1 MTGEPED
8 ANPALTR
15 RTQEALVLRPHSA
28 LTRRAVTFLLL
39 VLAVAACAAPA
50 ATPDN
55 GAVHL
60 ARMSFLDPSRGWVA
74 ASECPPRSAGACRVR
89 VYRTE
94 DGGATWAQAARFFLS
109 PSGLSFA
116 DAHTGW
122 LVGSIGTNCGSQT
135 CPNVIMLTKDGGLT
149 WDRVST
155 VSVELVDVAAVSAS
169 NVWALGGL
177 CTGQPSCPAM
187 LLKTASAG
195 QTWASQNLP
204 IDGRAFQIQRL
215 GTLTSLVGG
224 ITSAG
229 ARISTTRDDGA
240 VWQSLA
246 PPCQGQAGSFA
257 FRSAAEGWYVCA
269 GAPGGARSGLD
280 VLHTADG
287 GKTWTTLARID
298 AESASAVPTPAA
310 GTTAIDR
317 VSVAFPSSEVG
328 WIASN
333 SGLVRRS
340 ADGGKTWTTA
350 FDAKERVEQIQ
361 FVDPTHGWILGTT
374 SVWRTADGGGTWQR
388 VAIAG
393 ANWPTLPTPPRHGSV
408 E

>member
-1 MTGEPED
+1 MTHEPRD
-8 ANPALTR
+8 ADLAITR
-15 RTQEALVLRPHSA
+15 HTQEALVLRPHPA
-28 LTRRAVTFLLL
+28 LLRRAVTILLL
-39 VLAVAACAAPA
+39 FLAVSACAAPP

-55 GAVHL
+55 GEVHL
-60 ARMSFLDPSRGWVA
+60 TRMSFLDPSRGWVA
-74 ASECPPRSAGACRVR
+74 AAECPPRTSAGACRVR

-94 DGGATWAQAARFFLS
+94 DGGATWAQAARFLLS

-116 DAHTGW
+116 DAETGW

-155 VSVELVDVAAVSAS
+155 VSVDLVDVAAVSAS

-215 GTLTSLVGG
+215 GTRTSLVGG

-229 ARISTTRDDGA
+229 ARISATRDDGA

-269 GAPGGARSGLD
+269 GAPGGAVSRLD
-280 VLHTADG
+280 VLHTVDG
-287 GKTWTTLARID
+287 GKTWIPLAQVD
-298 AESASAVPTPAA
+298 AGGSAVPTPTVGTAA
-310 GTTAIDR
+310 TGR
-317 VSVAFPSSEVG
+317 VSVAFPSSEEG
-328 WIASN
+328 WIASG
-333 SGLVRRS
+333 SGLVRHS
-340 ADGGKTWTTA
+340 ADGGKTWITA
-350 FDAKERVEQIQ
+350 FDAKERVLQIQ

-374 SVWRTADGGGTWQR
+374 SVWRTTDAGKTWQR
-388 VAIAG
+388 SAIAG
-393 ANWPTLPTPPRHGSV
+393 ASWPTLPTPPRHGSV